1 MKRLVVSVAVLLLC
15 LACGGPTNPSP
26 VEPPG
31 GQPPLGFGDAV
42 FVGAGD
48 IGLCGSRGPAS
59 TAALIESMPGTV
71 FTTGDNAYPL
81 GSAADYQDCYH
92 PTWGQFRDRT
102 RPSPGNHE
110 YDSPGAAPYY
120 AYFGANAGPAG
131 LGYYSFNLESWHIVS
146 LNSEVGT
153 DPGSAQMSWLIA
165 DLRTN
170 SALCTLAYYHKP
182 VFSSGEHG
190 NHPHMLPIWRTLY
203 ENGVDVVLNG
213 HDHNYERFAPQ
224 DDLGRLDAQR
234 GIRQFVVGT
243 GGTTLRSFATIRPNS
258 EARAGVWGVLRLT
271 LRPGRYD
278 WNFLSV
284 AGGSLS
290 DSGSG
295 QCH

>member
-1 MKRLVVSVAVLLLC
+1 
-15 LACGGPTNPSP
+15 
-26 VEPPG
+26 
-31 GQPPLGFGDAV
+31 V

-59 TAALIESMPGTV
+59 TAELIENIPGTV

-81 GSAADYQDCYH
+81 GSADDYQNCYQ
-92 PTWGQFRDRT
+92 PTWGRFRDRT

-131 LGYYSFNLESWHIVS
+131 LGYYSFNLDSWHIVS

-153 DPGSAQMSWLIA
+153 DPGSAQLSWLTA
-165 DLRTN
+165 DLRANATQ
-170 SALCTLAYYHKP
+170 CTLAYYHKP
-182 VFSSGEHG
+182 VFSSGTHG
-190 NHPHMLPIWRTLY
+190 NNPHMLPIWRILF
-203 ENGVDVVLNG
+203 EHGVDVVLNG
-213 HDHNYERFAPQ
+213 HDHDYERFAPQ
-224 DDLGRLDAQR
+224 DDLGRHDPQR

-243 GGTTLRSFATIRPNS
+243 GGTSLRPFAQIRPNS

-271 LRPGRYD
+271 LSPGRYD
-278 WNFLSV
+278 WDFLSA

>member
-1 MKRLVVSVAVLLLC
+1 
-15 LACGGPTNPSP
+15 
-26 VEPPG
+26 
-31 GQPPLGFGDAV
+31 
-42 FVGAGD
+42 
-48 IGLCGSRGPAS
+48 
-59 TAALIESMPGTV
+59 V

-81 GSAADYQDCYH
+81 GSAEDYQNCYH
-92 PTWGQFRDRT
+92 PTWGRFRDRT

-110 YDSPGAAPYY
+110 YDSPGATPYY

-146 LNSEVGT
+146 LNSEAGT
-153 DPGSAQMSWLIA
+153 DPGAAQLSWLTA
-165 DLRTN
+165 DLTANRTQ
-170 SALCTLAYYHKP
+170 CTLAYYHKP
-182 VFSSGEHG
+182 VFSSGAHG
-190 NHPHMLPIWRTLY
+190 NNPHMLPISRVLF
-203 ENGVDVVLNG
+203 EHGVDVVLNG

-224 DDLGRLDAQR
+224 DDLGRHDPQR

-243 GGTTLRSFATIRPNS
+243 GGTSLRPFEQIRPNS
-258 EARAGVWGVLRLT
+258 EARAGAWGVLRLT

-278 WNFLSV
+278 WDFLSV